1 MASTFSAWLHEL
13 AHFSDGEAR
22 GRPPIDAGDRVL
34 GRYDVLRL
42 LGHGGMGFVYE
53 AFDREREVTCALK
66 TLRDLRP
73 ERILMLKNEFRSIG
87 RVQHSHL
94 VRPGELFEEGGRWFF
109 TMELVRGEEPAGW
122 ADGREERVRHV
133 IGGLADVLATM
144 HAEGVMH
151 RDVKPSNVIVGAPDR
166 VVLIDLG
173 LARDTERPLWFDRD
187 EVGTTLYMAP
197 ELAAAASFSPAADM
211 YSLGVLLYELAV
223 GRVPDRDQVPSL
235 AASRPDFSADFDDV
249 CAALLQPDP
258 GARPGARELAA
269 RLRGRVAPSV
279 APGVRTL
286 IGRDRELARLRAAT
300 MCREKSRLT
309 RVLVHGPP
317 GTGKSALLDQFRA
330 EKAAAG
336 ALVLAGRCYERE
348 SVPHKALDGIIDDL
362 AAVLAR
368 RPDLRLAIPEES
380 APLGAI
386 FPALATF
393 FPEASRAPVAR
404 DQVAQSFREFLA
416 GLAAVEP
423 VMLVIDDLQWA
434 DPDGLQL
441 LSVALEG
448 PAAPPLL
455 LIASGRDIDAPEP
468 LSSRDGTITI
478 ECGPLAAGD
487 AAILAASLGLDTI
500 EQRATALDPAG
511 GELLS
516 LVTVGAPLPYPV
528 LAVACGVPVEE
539 LERQLATLE
548 EQRLIRRTGAGAHT
562 AADVF
567 HDQVRHTLLAQM
579 TGTRLTSLHRSLA
592 EAYAI
597 ARPDAHARL
606 ARHYEGAA
614 DASRAY
620 HHACIA
626 ASGASDDLAFAH
638 AADLYAIAIDHAP
651 AAERPA
657 LLVHRADALALAWH
671 PLEAARA
678 YSEAASNAR
687 VADAR
692 VLRMRAVEQ
701 SLLGGDLE
709 LGLAELTRA
718 LRAAGIRTPR
728 RAWSALTTA
737 LLRRLRLRLPRV
749 RVLDRSP
756 DPADIDL
763 LWSAAL
769 ALAMIDALL
778 ALGYHSRSLHLA
790 DVLADPVRL
799 ARSMSLEACIQAGSA
814 SLAEAERLIARA
826 DQLAGDHP
834 VGRLHS
840 RAAKIV
846 LAVQRGHWREGL
858 ALAADDDR
866 AHHTPWHS
874 AARELYQAHCE
885 YNLGLFVELGARCD
899 RASHDVR
906 RRNDR
911 FLELAM
917 NVSFAPVVQL
927 VRDDAAGARDAIA
940 RGEELL
946 WRGGRGG
953 YFHALAAV
961 ASLFTDLYDEAYDR
975 AAAWR
980 GPGSASLA
988 RRSHYGRV
996 YLEFLGASVALGA
1009 LCTGG
1014 ASRRLDARVAKAVRR
1029 LERDPIPWASP
1040 YAHLLA
1046 AQRAHLAGRA
1056 GERDRR
1062 LPAAREQFAALRCA
1076 HMVDVVDR
1084 AVAIAAGVD
1093 PRAAETRLRE
1103 RGMVRPDRFA
1113 QMLAPSFR

>member
-34 GRYDVLRL
+34 GRYEVLRL

-73 ERILMLKNEFRSIG
+73 ERILMLKNEFRAIS
-87 RVQHSHL
+87 RVRHAQL
-94 VRPGELFEEGGRWFF
+94 VRPGELFEEAGRWFF
-109 TMELVRGEEPAGW
+109 TMELVRGEDPIGW
-122 ADGREERVRHV
+122 AEGREERVRHV

-144 HAEGVMH
+144 HAEGVLH

-166 VVLIDLG
+166 VVLLDLG
-173 LARDTERPLWFDRD
+173 LARDVERPLWFDR
-187 EVGTTLYMAP
+187 EAVGTTLYMAP
-197 ELAAAASFSPAADM
+197 ELVTAAESGPAADM
-211 YSLGVLLYELAV
+211 YSLGILLYELAV
-223 GRVPDRDQVPSL
+223 GRVPASDGERSL
-235 AASRPDFSADFDDV
+235 SAARPDMSSDLDDV

-258 GARPGARELAA
+258 GARPGARELVV

-279 APGVRTL
+279 APGVRML
-286 IGRDRELARLRAAT
+286 IGRDGELARLRAAT
-300 MCREKSRLT
+300 TCRDDSRLT
-309 RVLVHGPP
+309 RVLVHGPA

-336 ALVLAGRCYERE
+336 ALVLAGRCHERE
-348 SVPHKALDGIIDDL
+348 SVPYKALDGIIDDL

-368 RPDLRLAIPEES
+368 RPDLRAAIPEAS

-393 FPEASRAPVAR
+393 FPAASRPSVAR
-404 DQVAQSFREFLA
+404 DQVVRSFRELLA

-423 VMLVIDDLQWA
+423 VILVIDDLQWA
-434 DPDGLQL
+434 DRDGLQL
-441 LSVALEG
+441 LADALEG

-455 LIASGRDIDAPEP
+455 VIASGRDIDAPPP

-487 AAILAASLGLDTI
+487 AALLAASLGLDTI
-500 EQRATALDPAG
+500 AQRATALDPAG

-516 LVTVGAPLPYPV
+516 LVTVGAPLPHPV
-528 LAVACGVPVEE
+528 LAAACGVPVDE
-539 LERQLATLE
+539 LERQLAALE
-548 EQRLIRRTGAGAHT
+548 DQRLIRRTGTGAHT

-579 TGTRLTSLHRSLA
+579 TGTRLTSLHRRLA
-592 EAYAI
+592 EAYAV

-606 ARHYEGAA
+606 AHHYAGAA

-620 HHACIA
+620 RHACIA
-626 ASGASDDLAFAH
+626 ARAASDDLAFAH

-651 AAERPA
+651 AADRPA
-657 LLVHRADALALAWH
+657 LLVHRAGALALAWR
-671 PLEAARA
+671 PLDAARA
-678 YSEAASNAR
+678 YSEAATNAS

-692 VLRMRAVEQ
+692 ALRMRAVEQ

-709 LGLAELTRA
+709 LGLDELTRA

-749 RVLDRSP
+749 RALDRAP

-763 LWSAAL
+763 MWSAAL

-778 ALGYHSRSLHLA
+778 ALGYHSRALHLA

-814 SLAEAERLIARA
+814 SFIEAERLIGRA
-826 DQLAGDHP
+826 DELAGSHP

-846 LAVQRGHWREGL
+846 LSVQRGRWEDGL

-866 AHHTPWHS
+866 AHHTPWHN
-874 AARELYQAHCE
+874 AAGELYRAHCE
-885 YNLGLFVELGARCD
+885 FNLGRFVELGARCD
-899 RASHDVR
+899 RAGHDVA

-917 NVSFAPVVQL
+917 DVSFAPIVHL
-927 VRDDAAGARDAIA
+927 VRDDVARARATIA

-961 ASLFTDLYDEAYDR
+961 ASLFTDLYDGAYDR
-975 AAAWR
+975 SSAWR

-996 YLEFLGASVALGA
+996 YLEFLGASIALG
-1009 LCTGG
+1009 TWRTRGD
-1014 ASRRLDARVAKAVRR
+1014 ASVEPRIVKAIRRLA
-1029 LERDPIPWASP
+1029 RDPVPWAAP
-1040 YAHLLA
+1040 YAELLA
-1046 AQRAHLAGRA
+1046 AQRWHLRGSGDA
-1056 GERDRR
+1056 RDGA
-1062 LPAAREQFAALRCA
+1062 LASARDAFASLRCA

-1084 AVAIAAGVD
+1084 AHAIAAGAD
-1093 PRAAETRLRE
+1093 PHPAETRLRE
-1103 RGMVRPDRFA
+1103 RGVVRPDRFA
-1113 QMLAPSFR
+1113 RMLAPAFH